1 MTEVLF
7 ARLDELIATAAGL
20 QPLDATLTAL
30 AGLNATG
37 GYVVE
42 TAADVFTKRTLNG
55 TAAEI
60 TVTNGDGVAGNSVL
74 SLPAALTFTGKTVT
88 GGTFNV
94 GVISLTTPLPATSG
108 GTGFA
113 SYAVGDLLFAST
125 TTALSKLADIA
136 TGNALI
142 SGGVN
147 TAPSWGK
154 IGIATHTSGLGT
166 GIATALGVN
175 VGSAG
180 APTIFGGVG
189 NFSSIVNTGSYTG
202 SDDIVITKV
211 SGVLSE
217 NFVASANQVQIS
229 YTGAGG
235 PAWFLKDTSAGADL
249 KFFNISVAGG
259 IFGLKSLTDVGAV
272 KFTFLSLDSS
282 TNTSAFAGPITNTIN
297 ANSVLSAFS
306 ASNINAGATAAVAFT
321 LGTTNAGSF
330 AMTASSTAGGGLAL
344 LKWSGAGGLFID
356 QNNAA
361 GNIVFRTGA
370 TPTNALIIDPSQN
383 LSFTAAIS
391 GSINANAQ
399 YNAYSASNI
408 NAGATASVVNAF
420 AVTNAGTF
428 NISALSTAGGGNA
441 LMRWTGAGGIAF
453 AQNNATGDMFFQT
466 GSGPSNA
473 LQLTAAA
480 QQAVF
485 SGGVSLSTGT
495 NPGAGALL
503 ANASIKSQG
512 ATDGIGY
519 ATGAGGTVTQATSKS
534 TAVTLNRATGTIT
547 MNGAALAAAT
557 VVSFTFTNSAIGA
570 ADQIVLSHEGTG
582 TLGGYTING
591 RTSGVAGSG
600 TIDVR
605 NNTAGS
611 LSEAITLRFS
621 IIKSVN
627 A

>member
-42 TAADVFTKRTLNG
+42 TAADVFTKRTLTG

-60 TVTNGDGVAGNSVL
+60 TVTNGDGVAGNSIL

-94 GVISLTTPLPATSG
+94 GAISLTTPLPATSG

-142 SGGVN
+142 SGGVGV
-147 TAPSWGK
+147 APSWGK
-154 IGIATHTSGLGT
+154 IGIGSHVSGLGT
-166 GIATALGVN
+166 GVAAALAIN
-175 VGSAG
+175 TGSAG
-180 APTIFGGVG
+180 AFVLFGGALGSPSSVG
-189 NFSSIVNTGSYTG
+189 TMPAFTLGGTIAGGNNQIN
-202 SDDIVITKV
+202 DIVIGTTSPHAGSFTTLANGTYNGTNDILVTKAA
-211 SGVLSE
+211 GVLS
-217 NFVASANQVQIS
+217 NVLTASASQVQLS

-235 PAWFLKDTSAGADL
+235 IAYFFKDTSAGADL
-249 KFFNISVAGG
+249 KFFQLDTVAGVL
-259 IFGLKSLTDVGAV
+259 GLRSLTDVGAV
-272 KFTFLSLDSS
+272 KFTFMTFDSS
-282 TNTSAFAGPITNTIN
+282 TSAVAFAGSISNTIN
-297 ANSVLSAFS
+297 ANSTLQAFS
-306 ASNINAGATAAVAFT
+306 ASNLNAGASAAVSESFAI
-321 LGTTNAGSF
+321 TNAGTFSL
-330 AMTASSTAGGGLAL
+330 AAGSTAAGGNATI
-344 LKWSGAGGLFID
+344 KWTGAGGLVFV

-361 GNIVFRTGA
+361 G
-370 TPTNALIIDPSQN
+370 
-383 LSFTAAIS
+383 
-391 GSINANAQ
+391 SI
-399 YNAYSASNI
+399 
-408 NAGATASVVNAF
+408 
-420 AVTNAGTF
+420 
-428 NISALSTAGGGNA
+428 
-441 LMRWTGAGGIAF
+441 
-453 AQNNATGDMFFQT
+453 FFQT
-466 GSGPSNA
+466 GTTPSNA
-473 LQLTAAA
+473 IEITAA
-480 QQAVF
+480 QTTKLTT
-485 SGGVSLSTGT
+485 GGVEINVPNATTSSLVFNDTSASGRQWTWGPRTGT
-495 NPGAGALL
+495 GSQDLFSLIGGSFGLIATLNGVTGEFLTSAALRT
-503 ANASIKSQG
+503 SG
-512 ATDGIGY
+512 ATQGVGY

-534 TAVTLNRATGTIT
+534 TAVTLNKVTGTIT

-557 VVSFTFTNSAIGA
+557 IVSFTFTNSAIGA
-570 ADQIVLSHEGTG
+570 SDQIVVSHEGTG
-582 TLGGYTING
+582 TLGGYTLNA